1 MHLMHPIAHLTNSMT
16 FQIRGVLNKITPE
29 KFEKLTV
36 DILNVGLDSTIV
48 LKGVILLVRETLLPG
63 RAVTWVRGIVK
74 CFLLMPRQAR

>member
-48 LKGVILLVRETLLPG
+48 LKGVILLVRERHFYQDGPLLG
-63 RAVTWVRGIVK
+63 
-74 CFLLMPRQAR
+74 